1 MNYGYDALKLGNI
14 EIVNGIIQDSNKQ
27 GIAVEATL
35 AEGTQELI
43 QTYTERR
50 TRTVHYA
57 ESYKDG
63 FDKPVKYGNLGEL
76 KRC

>member
-1 MNYGYDALKLGNI
+1 MNYGYNVLKLGYM
-14 EIVNGIIQDSNKQ
+14 EIVNRIIQDSNTQ

-35 AEGTQELI
+35 AEGTQKLI
-43 QTYTERR
+43 QTYTAQR